1 MSRRTYPHEPLRS
14 ENEGFIWRRDKIF
27 WGRSLDLII
36 FCPTFLLKQVGSKVG
51 QQGCAVQAGR
61 GSSYTPQ
68 YASRTS
74 LSLSLSLSLPP
85 PPKQKAITLIC
96 VRHAASHSRMRWC
109 QQENEKTLSLE
120 ARSLCVQ
127 LLWVS
132 GTAGA
137 TGGNTLGRAHTIRKE
152 LNGQSIWK
160 SVSNLWRHA

>member
-1 MSRRTYPHEPLRS
+1 M
-14 ENEGFIWRRDKIF
+14 EGSIQLAARW
-27 WGRSLDLII
+27 
-36 FCPTFLLKQVGSKVG
+36 GSK
-51 QQGCAVQAGR
+51 AVRCKRVVAHHIPL
-61 GSSYTPQ
+61 SMP
-68 YASRTS
+68 AAHLS
-74 LSLSLSLSLPP
+74 LSLSLSLSPP